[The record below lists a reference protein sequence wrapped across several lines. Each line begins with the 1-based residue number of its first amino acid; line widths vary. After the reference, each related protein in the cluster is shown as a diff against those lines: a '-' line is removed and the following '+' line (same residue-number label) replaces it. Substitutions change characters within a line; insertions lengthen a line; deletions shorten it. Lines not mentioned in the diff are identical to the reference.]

1 MDDDAMNLTHTTK
14 GKHWR
19 AFIAV
24 SAQMARADLANKMNA
39 AAVVAASV
47 ARKRNDEIVFCSTF
61 EEGTQFGS
69 RIGAPPLFLVYN
81 EGLAT
86 FIDRPIKR
94 AFFVGNWWLNPAVH
108 RVLSDIETDLP
119 QSAEWVK
126 QARETLFKKWVF
138 E

>member
-1 MDDDAMNLTHTTK
+1 MDDDAMNLPRSSKAKMKT
-14 GKHWR
+14 
-19 AFIAV
+19 V
-24 SAQMARADLANKMNA
+24 MAGFKKMNEA
-39 AAVVAASV
+39 P
-47 ARKRNDEIVFCSTF
+47 RRRNDEIVFCSTI

-81 EGLAT
+81 EGLSG

-108 RVLSDIETDLP
+108 RVLSEIETDLP